1 MRNFIYLLLLCQS
14 SVAQMVT
21 SAQNHDSLISMY
33 GKVISSINDKT
44 QILGLGEQYHGD
56 GKTFSIKSE
65 LIQLL
70 CKKKNAVFLSESS
83 AFDCLMGNEM
93 GILNDTLNMGI
104 GKVWSETK
112 EIYPL
117 LLALQKKEIE
127 YAGFDCLI
135 YGIYAK
141 HYLANYL
148 QSVIDTKK
156 ILTKSELE
164 FLKNLSHSITA
175 EKFKYKFSD
184 KDYNECNRLFSII
197 DENKNSFTK
206 EEYYIL
212 MNFRNLFKV
221 VKRYDNNESNFH
233 IMNNYRDSLMA
244 ENCIYL
250 IENFYKD
257 RFIVMSAAS
266 FHLIK
271 NHKKDYLSS
280 DKNVKTMGDY
290 LNEKYKEKYT
300 VMIFTS
306 AKGEHALYSDTKV
319 EKVPKPKKESIE
331 AYLFN
336 TNVDYAFINLHN
348 TPYSY
353 KYCMPDGYEYVKMP
367 TPLIHFDYIF
377 YVKEMQRANSR
388 LNSK

>member
-1 MRNFIYLLLLCQS
+1 MRNVIYLLLLCQS
-14 SVAQMVT
+14 TVAQMVT
-21 SAQNHDSLISMY
+21 SAQNHDSLMSMY
-33 GKVISSINDKT
+33 EKVISSISDKT
-44 QILGLGEQYHGD
+44 QILGLGEQWHGD
-56 GKTFSIKSE
+56 GKTFSIKAE

-70 CKKKNAVFLSESS
+70 CKNKNAVFLSESS
-83 AFDCLMGNEM
+83 AFDCWKANEI
-93 GILNDTLNMGI
+93 GVLNDSLNMGI
-104 GKVWSETK
+104 GKEWSKTEQF
-112 EIYPL
+112 YPL
-117 LLALQKKEIE
+117 LLSLQKKEIE
-127 YAGFDCLI
+127 YAGFDCQI

-141 HYLANYL
+141 QYLTGFL
-148 QSVIDTKK
+148 QTTIAAKN
-156 ILTKSELE
+156 ILTVSELD
-164 FLKNLSHSITA
+164 FLKNISNSIIT
-175 EKFKYKFSD
+175 EKYKYKFPEKNYD
-184 KDYNECNRLFSII
+184 ECKRLFSII
-197 DENKNSFTK
+197 EKTKNVFTK

-212 MNFRNLFKV
+212 MNFKNLCNV
-221 VKRYDNNESNFH
+221 VRLYDNNHKNFAKG
-233 IMNNYRDSLMA
+233 NRFRDSLMA

-257 RFIVMSAAS
+257 RLVVMSAAS

-271 NHKKDYLSS
+271 NHKKDYPSS
-280 DKNVKTMGDY
+280 DKDVKTMGDY

-367 TPLIHFDYIF
+367 NPLIHFDYIF